1 MAYQQNEVCEIP
13 AGFEPMSDD
22 EEEGVEGERGI
33 KTMMFGGAIAAKGA
47 GMKKRHIFMG
57 LIAAYCAYTVIQKQR
72 KKKIKQR
79 QIGPDGYTRDVMVEV
94 DTYPGDPEGYDVEVR
109 VPANKNTPGATKE
122 VFDKTGKKIAEQSP
136 GQVQAIEYKGPTT
149 YANQTPQA
157 QQQQP
162 SAQQPP
168 HAYAQPAAP
177 YGQPAA
183 PYGQPAAPYGQPAP
197 QPYAQ
202 PAMPNYHSSPQ
213 LPGSPSYPPQ
223 QAPPVAASHM
233 GPPLGFGSNPAFGS
247 YGNPAAPPSNFN
259 AATPPNNFNPGQ
271 WASAPPTFPS

>member
-1 MAYQQNEVCEIP
+1 
-13 AGFEPMSDD
+13 
-22 EEEGVEGERGI
+22 
-33 KTMMFGGAIAAKGA
+33 MMFGGAIAAKGA

-109 VPANKNTPGATKE
+109 VPASKNTPGATKE
-122 VFDKTGKKIAEQSP
+122 VFDKTGKKIAEQNP

-149 YANQTPQA
+149 YANKTPQA
-157 QQQQP
+157 QQQQQQQP
-162 SAQQPP
+162 AQPAQQPP
-168 HAYAQPAAP
+168 HAYAQPSAP
-177 YGQPAA
+177 YGHPAA
-183 PYGQPAAPYGQPAP
+183 SYGQPAP

-202 PAMPNYHSSPQ
+202 PDMPTYHSSPQ
-213 LPGSPSYPPQ
+213 LPGSPSYTPQ
-223 QAPPVAASHM
+223 QSSPMAPPI
-233 GPPLGFGSNPAFGS
+233 GFGSNPAFGA

-259 AATPPNNFNPGQ
+259 PATPPTNFNPGQ
-271 WASAPPTFPS
+271 WASAPPTFPSY